1 MKKNVVNWGIISTAK
16 IGWEHVIPAIQKSK
30 NSKVLGLASRDLKKA
45 KSLCQKLNISK
56 SYGSYEELYQD
67 PDIDI
72 IYNPLPNHL
81 HIKTSLKAASYG
93 KHILLEKPLSLKAK
107 DIDPLI
113 KSAQKN
119 KVIIKEA
126 FMVRHHPQW
135 QWVKKYI
142 KDGNIGAISNISTVF
157 SYSNKDPNNIR
168 NILKYGGGAIYDI
181 GCYPTVISRFL
192 TDKEP
197 KRVVATATKDKKFK
211 TNILS
216 SVMLDF
222 GGIFSSYTVA
232 TQSNVSQQ
240 VIILGTKKTIVVENP
255 FNAVASKPT
264 TVVIYNGKSIYRK
277 ENTVKTFT
285 AADQYEHQTT
295 AFSNHLIKKTKVDYD
310 LKDAKKNMKVLD
322 ATFKSIKKG
331 SWVKV

>member
-1 MKKNVVNWGIISTAK
+1 MKKINLGQKDIIHFIGIGGIGMSGLAQIMKNMGFKVQGSDQAKNKNIISC
-16 IGWEHVIPAIQKSK
+16 IK
-30 NSKVLGLASRDLKKA
+30 NG
-45 KSLCQKLNISK
+45 
-56 SYGSYEELYQD
+56 
-67 PDIDI
+67 
-72 IYNPLPNHL
+72 
-81 HIKTSLKAASYG
+81 IKTFIGHSTKNLRGATIIVKSTAI
-93 KHILLEKPLSLKAK
+93 KNNNIE
-107 DIDPLI
+107 I
-113 KSAQKN
+113 KSAKKN

-142 KDGNIGAISNISTVF
+142 KDGNIGDISNISSVF

-211 TNILS
+211 TDILS

-264 TVVIYNGKSIYRK
+264 NVVIYNGKSI
-277 ENTVKTFT
+277 
-285 AADQYEHQTT
+285 
-295 AFSNHLIKKTKVDYD
+295 
-310 LKDAKKNMKVLD
+310 
-322 ATFKSIKKG
+322 
-331 SWVKV
+331 